1 MARRWDSG
9 YGKPQDPLP
18 KDTYNVT
25 DEEKAYWNG
34 KQDRLAYDPVPTED
48 SINAVTSGA
57 VYTAIENS
65 AEQTAKEYKEYFNS
79 SQVGLQALSDAI
91 AESVTKLQ
99 EVQEEVERKRREVVQ
114 NGDLV
119 DQRTNAALSY
129 QNGAADCAA
138 AAAASAGCASR
149 SPRLCRRRTYMGR
162 GYG

>member
-34 KQDRLAYDPVPTED
+34 KQDRLAYDTVPTED

-57 VYTAIENS
+57 VHTAIEDR

-114 NGDLV
+114 NGELV

-138 AAAASAGCASR
+138 AAAVSAQ
-149 SPRLCRRRTYMGR
+149 
-162 GYG
+162 